1 MKVKCEGTFKGFVD
15 IRDNMV
21 DIDKREIQ
29 TKVAY
34 VEGMDVDD
42 RIRDGVIFKAE
53 IDDSGDLYIS
63 LVECDENDEDPDI
76 FDSGSRYLVELVARN
91 CLGCTFYTNSYGY
104 DPCDEGFMLIP
115 DLSKNN

>member
-15 IRDNMV
+15 IRDIMV

-34 VEGMDVDD
+34 LNGADVDD
-42 RIRDGVIFKAE
+42 RIRDGVLFEAE

-91 CLGCTFYTNSYGY
+91 CLGAPFYATTDANECQ
-104 DPCDEGFMLIP
+104 PWNTHFILI
-115 DLSKNN
+115 